1 MSILKDRI
9 RPLDPSS
16 LQEFIQPDRDAQAQR
31 RRPEPPR
38 APGDDVR
45 AALRAQGPRGKTSFE
60 LGSRGAYAHTV
71 TVRSSGEVGA
81 GRSIYRRSRRGDR
94 I

>member
-9 RPLDPSS
+9 RPLDPIS
-16 LQEFIQPDRDAQAQR
+16 LQEFIHPDRDAQTQTD
-31 RRPEPPR
+31 RPEPPR

-60 LGSRGAYAHTV
+60 LGSRGAYAHTS
-71 TVRSSGEVGA
+71 TVRSSGEIDA
-81 GRSIYRRSRRGDR
+81 GRSSYRRSRHGGE